1 MQEYD
6 IYSILSLSRCGDYSP
21 HPLWNRTCAINAYG
35 SASHIRIFMR
45 ILCAPLPVF
54 SALLSAQRFL
64 FDRAV
69 ECATL
74 PSTCFHRFLQY
85 YDDIGLPATRL
96 LVLRLFRRLTSYTL
110 PGCNGTSAVPI
121 THLRES
127 LLTSASASPCSQT
140 GGCLSN
146 LATIGQSD
154 IACCHTKNIGQ
165 IPLNNHFPALSLRL
179 RYGSAAPCPTLRV
192 GVTAS
197 LPRTRY
203 GRLARPYPTGLP
215 CCDVINLQRSLAQP
229 VENSLVLFSQLA
241 LINNYNIAIGK
252 HTNFLENN
260 AFLFCTIYG
269 MIKLNIKF
277 LYCQKKQPLRQLF
290 SFYYHSREFNDIA
303 EM

>member
-1 MQEYD
+1 M
-6 IYSILSLSRCGDYSP
+6 SRCGDYSP
-21 HPLWNRTCAINAYG
+21 HPSWNRTCAINAYG

-45 ILCAPLPVF
+45 ILGAPLSVF

-74 PSTCFHRFLQY
+74 PSTCFHRFLRY

-96 LVLRLFRRLTSYTL
+96 LILRLFRRLTSYTL
-110 PGCNGTSAVPI
+110 SGCNGTSAVPI

-140 GGCLSN
+140 GGCLTA
-146 LATIGQSD
+146 LFFIGQSD
-154 IACCHTKNIGQ
+154 IVCCHNKNIDQ
-165 IPLNNHFPALSLRL
+165 IPLNNHFPAQSLRL

-215 CCDVINLQRSLAQP
+215 CCDVISLQRSLAQP
-229 VENSLVLFSQLA
+229 AENSLVLFSQLA
-241 LINNYNIAIGK
+241 LY
-252 HTNFLENN
+252 
-260 AFLFCTIYG
+260 
-269 MIKLNIKF
+269 
-277 LYCQKKQPLRQLF
+277 
-290 SFYYHSREFNDIA
+290 
-303 EM
+303 